1 MKLDPELEV
10 SYKEMSRKSER
21 VTPTRIGS
29 FNLVNSRK
37 LAFIG
42 AFSVT
47 RARLLIMMKFI
58 WVIIFDALA
67 SPILYLISVG
77 IGIGA
82 LVDKNLEGSGVG
94 GVSYLTF
101 IAPALLAATAIQGAM
116 DEVVFPSLDG
126 FKWQKN
132 YFAMNATPITP
143 TQIATGVFIAAII
156 RTIFTVICYWILLS
170 LFGAFDSP
178 QAWLAIPTAIFAGA
192 SFAAIMLAAV
202 SYMENEDLFLTI
214 INRLIIM
221 PLFLFSGTFYPLEN
235 MPLFLQP
242 IGWISPL
249 WHATELGRFLS
260 YQYPLSTFEI
270 LSHLL
275 FLSSLLVIGLLWAFK
290 NFAKRLE
297 K

>member
-1 MKLDPELEV
+1 
-10 SYKEMSRKSER
+10 MSNNPISNENER
-21 VTPTRIGS
+21 RATVRVGS

-37 LAFIG
+37 LALFG
-42 AFSVT
+42 AFPVT
-47 RARLLIMMKFI
+47 GARLQIMLKFI

-67 SPILYLISVG
+67 SPILYLVSVG

-82 LVDKNLEGSGVG
+82 LVDKNLEGPGVG

-143 TQIATGVFIAAII
+143 TQIATGVFIAALI
-156 RTIFTVICYWILLS
+156 RTVFTVICYWSLLY

-178 QAWLAIPTAIFAGA
+178 RAWLAIPTAIFAGA
-192 SFAAIMLAAV
+192 SFAALMLGAV

-214 INRLIIM
+214 INRLVIM

-235 MPLFLQP
+235 MPIFLQP
-242 IGWISPL
+242 IGWISPI
-249 WHATELGRFLS
+249 WHATELGRYLT
-260 YQYPLSTFEI
+260 YQYPLSLLEI
-270 LSHLL
+270 AFHFLL
-275 FLSSLLVIGLLWAFK
+275 LAALLVIGLLWAFK
-290 NFAKRLE
+290 NFANRLE